1 MGKLTILVVAAV
13 AASLGAMMA
22 VYFGESTGAPASAEI
37 GVSSTGTGPPVAGD
51 TDCDGDVDVSD
62 GLSAFRSVA
71 GLEQL
76 PQNEPCLDIGSLAGS
91 ATDFTPFTLHF
102 LADQTAGEFVVG
114 HVVYCGVVHAND
126 RAYSLEVATSNA
138 PELVDANDPGSP
150 LKPGHDGAG
159 WFMVES
165 QGGIET
171 QFNVPNNSA
180 YAFDMQPEG
189 TAGVD
194 QIFRMSSPPKG
205 NESGGGAS
213 FTGFVSAHAAGGA
226 VDPFTGD
233 VADDN
238 FCVTIG
244 VTGGV
249 SAEFIEGEVSTTL
262 PVPDGWV
269 LDGDGS
275 DGGVL
280 AGVPH

>member
-1 MGKLTILVVAAV
+1 MATYFVDEISGVAARAESGV
-13 AASLGAMMA
+13 A
-22 VYFGESTGAPASAEI
+22 STSN
-37 GVSSTGTGPPVAGD
+37 GPPIFGD
-51 TDCDGDVDVSD
+51 TDCDGDVDGMD
-62 GLSAFRSVA
+62 GLGAFRHAAS
-71 GLEQL
+71 LQQP
-76 PQNEPCLDIGSLAGS
+76 PQNEPCLDIGSVMGN

-126 RAYSLEVATSNA
+126 PAYSLEVATSNA
-138 PELVDANDPGSP
+138 PELVDDNDPESP

-194 QIFRMSSPPKG
+194 QIFKMSSPPKG
-205 NESGGGAS
+205 NESGGGSS
-213 FTGFVSAHAAGGA
+213 FAGFVSAQAAGGA
-226 VDPFTGD
+226 VDPFIGD
-233 VADDN
+233 GADDN

-244 VTGGV
+244 IPDGV
-249 SAEFIEGEVSTTL
+249 PAEFVEGDISTGL
-262 PVPDGWV
+262 PVPDSWV
-269 LDGDGS
+269 LDGNGA

-280 AGVPH
+280 LGVPH